1 MLHALVI
8 SLPMV
13 VCLFWVVF
21 FLIRLFLHDGEPRVI
36 RSLICFFGVA
46 TVLYCDHWLYFSGV
60 VCLAGEWSYGVANL
74 CVYPLYYMYLR
85 ALTRAP
91 KSIEVPLLFIPA
103 LAAVFIFPIGRFS
116 GLISDKTMFFIIR
129 ICFTV
134 LVVWVLVRGYKLL
147 LGTIRRMDDTYSDDR
162 SRLLRPTYILL
173 LIFGITAVVSMTL
186 NFVGREF
193 FAQGAPVALPAVVMA
208 VLLFGVGFVAAH
220 TVVPQETVAEE
231 PLADNRSS
239 ADDSRALIRKID
251 DVMREQTLY
260 RNSQLNIHD
269 LARAVNSNRTYVS
282 AAINQQYNV
291 NFSIY
296 VNRFRVEE
304 AKRILADNTYTHD
317 KEAIADAIA
326 LSGFQTE
333 QTFYRVFKEMTGT
346 TPLLYRR
353 STRPLIV

>member
-1 MLHALVI
+1 M
-8 SLPMV
+8 
-13 VCLFWVVF
+13 
-21 FLIRLFLHDGEPRVI
+21 
-36 RSLICFFGVA
+36 
-46 TVLYCDHWLYFSGV
+46 
-60 VCLAGEWSYGVANL
+60 
-74 CVYPLYYMYLR
+74 
-85 ALTRAP
+85 
-91 KSIEVPLLFIPA
+91 
-103 LAAVFIFPIGRFS
+103 
-116 GLISDKTMFFIIR
+116 
-129 ICFTV
+129 
-134 LVVWVLVRGYKLL
+134 
-147 LGTIRRMDDTYSDDR
+147 
-162 SRLLRPTYILL
+162 
-173 LIFGITAVVSMTL
+173 
-186 NFVGREF
+186 
-193 FAQGAPVALPAVVMA
+193 ALPAVVMA